1 MKLEIIKNDC
11 IVARIDSM
19 LPVQIALVGYGFLF
33 QLRLR
38 LSQSLNFHRKNF
50 ERGNRALRIKIY
62 PRRSNRV
69 MTERCKILFVFD

>member
-33 QLRLR
+33 QLRVYR
-38 LSQSLNFHRKNF
+38 NLSIFTS
-50 ERGNRALRIKIY
+50 KI
-62 PRRSNRV
+62 
-69 MTERCKILFVFD
+69 